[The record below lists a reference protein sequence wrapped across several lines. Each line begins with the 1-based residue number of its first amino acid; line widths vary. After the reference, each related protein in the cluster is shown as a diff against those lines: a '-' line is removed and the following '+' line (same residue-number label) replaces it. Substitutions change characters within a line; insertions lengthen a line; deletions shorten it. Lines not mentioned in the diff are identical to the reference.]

1 LLIPGTWDRF
11 LRSLVALLTHSTPPP
26 SFLPSLHI
34 HHILLVIRRSCFFFN
49 YYYNYMMMIPSC
61 VVVMEL
67 PKHGKEEAIFVQL
80 YRLTSPRPFV

>member
-1 LLIPGTWDRF
+1 
-11 LRSLVALLTHSTPPP
+11 
-26 SFLPSLHI
+26 
-34 HHILLVIRRSCFFFN
+34 
-49 YYYNYMMMIPSC
+49 MMMIPSC